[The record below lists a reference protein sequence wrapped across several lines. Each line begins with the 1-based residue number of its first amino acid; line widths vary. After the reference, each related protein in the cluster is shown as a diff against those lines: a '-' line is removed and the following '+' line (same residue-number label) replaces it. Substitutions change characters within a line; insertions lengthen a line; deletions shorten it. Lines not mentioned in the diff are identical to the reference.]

1 MEKRT
6 EDFLLNEIQLILAEK
21 RTSLSILRTGIAVI
35 TLPLSA
41 LTILVVT
48 SKYYK
53 IYEILT
59 LFIPLVVLCLGL
71 TIWGIYL
78 IIRASRS
85 IRHYDA
91 MIRKLKLEDSRLKE
105 IVKWVSCS
113 AKSSVRYIK
122 YKIDI
127 IKTKSYG
134 RFNCQF
140 WLPCVILGFFSG
152 GGILFD
158 SGWVFG

>member
-21 RTSLSILRTGIAVI
+21 RTSLSVLRTGIAVI
-35 TLPLSA
+35 TLPLSV

-59 LFIPLVVLCLGL
+59 LFIPLLVLCVGL
-71 TIWGIYL
+71 AVWGIYL
-78 IIRASRS
+78 IVKASRS

-91 MIRKLKLEDSRLKE
+91 MIKKLKLEDSHLKE
-105 IVKWVSCS
+105 IVK
-113 AKSSVRYIK
+113 
-122 YKIDI
+122 
-127 IKTKSYG
+127 
-134 RFNCQF
+134 
-140 WLPCVILGFFSG
+140 
-152 GGILFD
+152 
-158 SGWVFG
+158 

>member
-1 MEKRT
+1 MEKRA

-35 TLPLSA
+35 TLPLSV

-59 LFIPLVVLCLGL
+59 LFMPLLILCVGL
-71 TIWGIYL
+71 TVWGIYL
-78 IIRASRS
+78 IIKASKT

-91 MIRKLKLEDSRLKE
+91 MIKKLKLEDSRLKE
-105 IVKWVSCS
+105 IVK
-113 AKSSVRYIK
+113 
-122 YKIDI
+122 
-127 IKTKSYG
+127 
-134 RFNCQF
+134 
-140 WLPCVILGFFSG
+140 
-152 GGILFD
+152 
-158 SGWVFG
+158 